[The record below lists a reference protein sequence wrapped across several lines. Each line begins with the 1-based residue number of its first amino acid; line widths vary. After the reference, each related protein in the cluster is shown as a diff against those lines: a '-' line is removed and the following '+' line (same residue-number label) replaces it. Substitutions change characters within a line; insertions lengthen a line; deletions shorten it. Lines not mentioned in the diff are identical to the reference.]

1 MNKKDLKN
9 LKQGDLIHLPSDVTL
24 FKYAKSKKWGEIPFV
39 KRTQIT
45 QRPYTTPFIGFNN
58 NFKIDNLCDILY
70 NGEVWSV
77 DVGSIFPSGGQN
89 G

>member
-58 NFKIDNLCDILY
+58 NFTDRKSKRLN
-70 NGEVWSV
+70 S
-77 DVGSIFPSGGQN
+77 SHSQQSRMPSSA
-89 G
+89 